1 MRLYNVRLLFFFLLC
16 LLVGHTLTCHSQEG
30 TMLESREL
38 VYLQTDKGIYETGE
52 DLWFKAYQL
61 DVQTFGLS
69 DKSKTLYLQMI
80 NPKDSVVWQEKYQD
94 GIANGIKGGII
105 IGENIG
111 KY

>member
-1 MRLYNVRLLFFFLLC
+1 MAPMTYSQQSIDSVICKMREDIF
-16 LLVGHTLTCHSQEG
+16 
-30 TMLESREL
+30 SRPSEL
-38 VYLQTDKGIYETGE
+38 IYLQTGKDIYEAGE

-80 NPKDSVVWQEKYQD
+80 NSKDSVVWQEKYQD